1 MDVHYTNTHG
11 KVCEPPCP
19 KRPILKVKRI
29 YCKAITPNNEIY
41 PCLVINW
48 EPDTTMV
55 TCKAAKKEEKEKYP
69 SPLCRKEPFYV
80 KYQINMSEKEYKYW
94 SINQSDKM

>member
-1 MDVHYTNTHG
+1 
-11 KVCEPPCP
+11 
-19 KRPILKVKRI
+19 
-29 YCKAITPNNEIY
+29 
-41 PCLVINW
+41 
-48 EPDTTMV
+48 MV

-69 SPLCRKEPFYV
+69 SPLCRKEPFYA